1 MSLRAKAE
9 LNIDSLELNH
19 RQLLMLT
26 KIANYG
32 VLTRKM
38 LALYFAIDY
47 PDVRD
52 KIKAVENTG
61 KQLIQKDLIK
71 KIEVGFGEYRVVY
84 ILRNKG
90 KIVTENENIYY
101 LKASQKIYQSGFRH
115 QIIAN
120 HISIFVELL
129 KKDIIVRNI
138 PENQIRK
145 MKLGKK
151 WVSKS
156 IPDYL
161 FTTKDNKMIIIEYE
175 KNLKND
181 PRKLVEKLINYKDEN
196 LKSIKNGVE
205 KIYYFVANKRK
216 EELLKKYFERADLIA
231 KEYPNGYQNYLKN
244 RAKVSIK
251 NIEEVQEIFLKKYN
265 CFELKSEE
273 IYLS

>member
-1 MSLRAKAE
+1 MLNKAKLEPNFESLK
-9 LNIDSLELNH
+9 LTDI
-19 RQLLMLT
+19 QTLLLK

-32 VLTRKM
+32 VVSQKM
-38 LALYFAIDY
+38 LSLFIAVYY
-47 PDVRD
+47 PDTKGKMQSVRN
-52 KIKAVENTG
+52 ATER
-61 KQLIQKDLIK
+61 LIK
-71 KIEVGFGEYRVVY
+71 KELIKKVQVGFGEYRLIY

-90 KIVTENENIYY
+90 KIVTVNEDIYY
-101 LKASQKIYQSGFRH
+101 LKSSQKIYQSGFRH
-115 QIIAN
+115 QIVAN

-129 KKDIIVRNI
+129 KKDIIVRSI

-151 WVSKS
+151 WISKS

-181 PRKLVEKLINYKDEN
+181 SRKLVEKLINYKDEN
-196 LKSIKNGVE
+196 LKSIKNGIE

-216 EELLKKYFERADLIA
+216 EELLKKYFERADLVA